1 MKLLT
6 GNDLKTGAV
15 VWWTGETWSL
25 HVAEAAD
32 VDGHGEEIARREDWR
47 DRLVVTID
55 QKSAALIV
63 IETITAMAAAGKPM
77 MTAMVVLYRH
87 ELETLLRARDNALA
101 ALVSAAGPAGYEADH
116 AVVATVPIDLDAK
129 IESLGI

>member
-32 VDGHGEEIARREDWR
+32 VDGHGEEIARREEAARRVNAPYAIDGTMTER
-47 DRLVVTID
+47 GPQPGHIKDRMR
-55 QKSAALIV
+55 ALGPSV
-63 IETITAMAAAGKPM
+63 RPD
-77 MTAMVVLYRH
+77 L
-87 ELETLLRARDNALA
+87 
-101 ALVSAAGPAGYEADH
+101 ALVRDPNAGSW
-116 AVVATVPIDLDAK
+116 TI
-129 IESLGI
+129 